1 MKNKEILERIEALEQ
16 KLEIQLGLLNH
27 MNKIMSDKIVT
38 KIELDLD
45 EAVKK
50 VVTDEDDLTA
60 KNNRTVSVRMD
71 GGLQDE
77 QTSKK

>member
-27 MNKIMSDKIVT
+27 MTKVMSDKIVT

-50 VVTDEDDLTA
+50 VVTDEVDLTA

>member
-27 MNKIMSDKIVT
+27 MTKIMSDKIVT

-50 VVTDEDDLTA
+50 VVSDEDDLT
-60 KNNRTVSVRMD
+60 
-71 GGLQDE
+71 DE
-77 QTSKK
+77 N

>member
-1 MKNKEILERIEALEQ
+1 MKNKEILERIKALEQ
-16 KLEIQLGLLNH
+16 KLEIQLGLINH
-27 MNKIMSDKIVT
+27 ITKIMSDKIVT

-77 QTSKK
+77 QPSKK

>member
-27 MNKIMSDKIVT
+27 MTKIMSDKIVT

-50 VVTDEDDLTA
+50 VVSDEGDLTDE
-60 KNNRTVSVRMD
+60 N
-71 GGLQDE
+71 
-77 QTSKK
+77 

>member
-27 MNKIMSDKIVT
+27 MTKIMSDKIVT